1 MKPVV
6 DRLRNEYAGRADVK
20 RMSLDG
26 DDANAEALA
35 NAVGVQYVPTFVFVD
50 SKGVQQSLVV
60 GEMSESDIRA
70 RLDTLK

>member
-1 MKPVV
+1 
-6 DRLRNEYAGRADVK
+6 
-20 RMSLDG
+20 MSLDG

-60 GEMSESDIRA
+60 GEMSESDMRA
-70 RLDTLK
+70 RLDALK

>member
-6 DRLRNEYAGRADVK
+6 DRLAQQYTGKVDVK

-26 DDANAEALA
+26 DDPNAETLA
-35 NAVGVQYVPTFVFVD
+35 NSLGVQYVPTFVFVD

-60 GEMSESDIRA
+60 GEMSESDMRSK
-70 RLDTLK
+70 LDALK